1 MKSSSDLLGKNL
13 HSLIFISAMVLL
25 SACSGGIKQQ
35 TMVKPFLT
43 GLETWPEVYRQNFQA
58 MNSFS
63 GKARVTIESPQF
75 SGNVSVETYW
85 TRPDRL
91 YIQAEGPLGID
102 VGKIYVGS
110 SRFIIYNQHENH
122 FTSGSVDDPYL
133 NRIWL
138 TNFTLKELKFAALGY
153 AVQAE
158 EPLQLTDEFHGVFLS
173 REDDIQHRFVVN
185 PESGLLE
192 RCESIR
198 DTKVFMQ
205 QEFKNYKIVNG
216 FYIPQL
222 IQITLLEQKERISV
236 FYNDMEIN
244 KPIDPAKLVIE
255 ISPKVEQLNLN

>member
-1 MKSSSDLLGKNL
+1 
-13 HSLIFISAMVLL
+13 
-25 SACSGGIKQQ
+25 
-35 TMVKPFLT
+35 
-43 GLETWPEVYRQNFQA
+43 
-58 MNSFS
+58 
-63 GKARVTIESPQF
+63 VTIESPQF

-173 REDDIQHRFVVN
+173 REGDIQHRFVVN

-244 KPIDPAKLVIE
+244 KPIDPSKLVIQ